1 MEEIKLIAMDLD
13 GTALQAD
20 RNSFSPRLLRAL
32 EEAHRQGVAIAP
44 VTGRQYGLLP
54 GVLKQTHS
62 WDDLTVLCNG
72 GQVRRLRGGE
82 ILFGLNISSEAQAAL
97 LKLANKYDLPIEL
110 SVDSRLHLTPRSLQ
124 IQQGIPELTF
134 HRDTIL
140 ANHGVIVENFDS
152 MRDQKVEKINL
163 LCIGPDIRK
172 AVQEELKSID
182 VSAVWASSS
191 SMEIT
196 HPDATKG
203 KGVARLCELLDIPMG
218 SVMALGDSGNDETM
232 LRQAGLGVAM
242 GNAPDYVK
250 AWADVVTDTNVC
262 DGAAAAIER
271 YVLK

>member
-1 MEEIKLIAMDLD
+1 MKKIRLIAMDLD

-20 RNSFSPRLLRAL
+20 RDSFSPRLLRAL
-32 EEAHRQGVAIAP
+32 EEAHRQGISIAP

-54 GVLKQTHS
+54 GVLKQPHV
-62 WDDLTVLCNG
+62 WDNLAVLCNG
-72 GQVRRLRGGE
+72 GQVRKLRGGE
-82 ILFGLNISSEAQAAL
+82 LLFGLNISVEAQSAL
-97 LKLANKYDLPIEL
+97 LELARKYDLPIEL

-124 IQQGIPELTF
+124 MQQGIPELAF

-140 ANHGVIVENFDS
+140 ASHGVIVEDLGILRQS
-152 MRDQKVEKINL
+152 PVEKVNL
-163 LCIGPDIRK
+163 LCIGPEVRN
-172 AVQEELKSID
+172 AVQEELKQID

-203 KGVARLCELLDIPMG
+203 QGVARLCALLDIPME

-242 GNAPDYVK
+242 GNAPDHVK
-250 AWADVVTDTNVC
+250 AWADAVTDTNIC

-271 YVLK
+271 YALK

>member
-1 MEEIKLIAMDLD
+1 MEKIRLIAMDLD

-20 RNSFSPRLLRAL
+20 RDSFSPRLLRAL
-32 EEAHRQGVAIAP
+32 EEAHRQGIAIAP

-54 GVLKQTHS
+54 GVLKQPHV
-62 WDDLTVLCNG
+62 WDGLAVLCNG
-72 GQVRRLRGGE
+72 GQVRKLRSGE
-82 ILFGLNISSEAQAAL
+82 LLFGLNISVETQSAL
-97 LKLANKYDLPIEL
+97 LELARKYDLPIEL
-110 SVDSRLHLTPRSLQ
+110 SVDSKLHLTPRSLQ
-124 IQQGIPELTF
+124 MQQGIPELTF

-140 ANHGVIVENFDS
+140 ASHGVIAEDLSFL
-152 MRDQKVEKINL
+152 RERPVEKVNL
-163 LCIGPDIRK
+163 LCIGPDVRN
-172 AVQEELKSID
+172 AVQEELKQID

-203 KGVARLCELLDIPMG
+203 QGVARLCALLDIPME

-242 GNAPDYVK
+242 GNAPDHVK
-250 AWADVVTDTNVC
+250 AWADAVTDTNVC

-271 YVLK
+271 YALK